1 MSSPFLTV
9 KSLCKSYPNQKAAA
23 VDNISFEVKKEKI
36 VAIIGESG
44 CGKSTLLQ
52 LIAGLLEPDSGE
64 VRLNGELVK
73 PPSQQLIAGNSAI
86 KMVFQQFNLQPSH
99 TIQGNLEFA
108 LRLESKTNRLQRSEE
123 LAELCK
129 LQDLLHKKP
138 RELSGGQQQ
147 RVALAVALSTYPQL
161 LLLDEPFSHL
171 DAMYKQEMRSEVLR
185 IIKSTGIT
193 AIMVTHDAKD
203 ALSVADEIIVIRH
216 GKAIQIGTPKQ
227 LYETPQTTYT
237 AHLTGEAN
245 IISESILQKYQFL
258 DKQIKGKL
266 FCIRPEDI
274 TLAKQGGIPIKI
286 TQQFYFGS
294 HYRFVGTDELKNEWF
309 FYDAQPIQEKQVK
322 ININKLIEIF

>member
-1 MSSPFLTV
+1 MPSPFLTV
-9 KSLCKSYPNQKAAA
+9 KSLCKSYPNQEAAA

-52 LIAGLLEPDSGE
+52 LIAGLLEPDAGE

-73 PPSQQLIAGNSAI
+73 PPSQQLVAGHSAI

-108 LRLESKTNRLQRSEE
+108 LRLESKADRLQRSEE
-123 LAELCK
+123 LAALCK
-129 LQDLLHKKP
+129 IQDLLHKKP

-185 IIKSTGIT
+185 IIKSTGTT

-203 ALSVADEIIVIRH
+203 ALSVADEIVVIRN
-216 GKAIQIGTPKQ
+216 GKVVQIDAPKQ
-227 LYETPQTTYT
+227 LYEKPQTAYT
-237 AHLTGEAN
+237 AQLTGEAN
-245 IISESILQKYQFL
+245 IISAEILQKYQL
-258 DKQIKGKL
+258 LNKPTKGKL
-266 FCIRPEDI
+266 FCIRPEHVVC
-274 TLAKQGGIPIKI
+274 GERGCIPIKI

-294 HYRFVGTDELKNEWF
+294 HYRVVGIDELKNEWF
-309 FYDAQPIQEKQVK
+309 FYSAQPIQEKQSK
-322 ININKLIEIF
+322 ININQLIEIF